1 MRFLQLILFVLLFS
15 LTGYSQTFEIKIFI
29 SDSVSGTKLSNV
41 NIQLSDKYFTSSNPN
56 GEADFRNVLAGYYQL
71 KVTHVGY
78 KSFEKFLE
86 LSSDTTIIVS
96 MVPLSIRL
104 GEVIVTSSKFEK
116 NPDLLPYPVSVI
128 SEKEIQIDPSQ
139 TVSDLLKSESGIS
152 LLRDGI
158 WGTEIS
164 IRGLTRSNVVT
175 LVDGSRIETSTDISA
190 RLSMFD
196 LSDIERVEVIKG
208 AASSL
213 YGSGATGGIIN
224 VITKSGSYDSNFNI
238 KGNLSSSFNSVNNLY
253 ANGINIFSSGKNW
266 IAKLSGSFRKADNTK
281 TPSGT
286 LTNSQFEDNS
296 ISALFRLKLFDDH
309 EVKINFQRFKAF
321 DVGIPGASPLFPTN
335 AIVTYPQEERQLYN
349 FEYKINNLSKS
360 FVKLSAK
367 YFHQFLSRDVE
378 NIPGIVQFIPAANG
392 QPPRRVSVL
401 KISPGA
407 DHYTNG
413 AQTQLDFSFSN
424 HYLIS
429 GIDFWKRDYNGL
441 RTRDQKIDIL
451 NPADSSVLRTIY
463 KTIFEKP
470 LPDASYYSA
479 GIFVQDD
486 FKLNDISDIT
496 FGGRYDYIW
505 LNNSETLNPL
515 YEINDGTLNNNP
527 AGQKIIWQ
535 EEKANNHSYVFNAG
549 LLLKLNNFSSLSF
562 NSAKSFRSPSLE
574 ERYQYIDL
582 GSIVRVGN
590 PGLAPEDG
598 YYFDLGV
605 KLFPANLKFNL
616 NLFLNTLTNLV
627 TEVPGIYEG
636 RNALIKTNV
645 GKALLYGLDY
655 SFNFSFSS
663 KADIYN
669 NLSYVRGLDKT
680 NDKDLPQIPPLNL
693 LIGFRYY
700 LSDWL
705 MADISSYI
713 FDKQDK
719 VAAGELVTPGYAY
732 FNIKLH
738 FTDLKI
744 GKVNFNIIAVVE
756 NILNKEYRNHLSTNR
771 GLILSEPGRNFFVK
785 TNIAF

>member
-1 MRFLQLILFVLLFS
+1 MKFSGLILFVLLLS
-15 LTGYSQTFEIKIFI
+15 RIGYSQSFEINILV
-29 SDSVSGTKLSNV
+29 SDSITTSKLSNV
-41 NIQLSDKYFTSSNPN
+41 NIQLSDKYFTTTGLYGNAVLYNIPSN
-56 GEADFRNVLAGYYQL
+56 YYLL
-71 KVTHVGY
+71 KISHIGY
-78 KSFEKFLE
+78 KTFEKSFQLY
-86 LSSDTTIIVS
+86 SDTILTIS
-96 MVPLSIRL
+96 LLPLTIKLS
-104 GEVIVTSSKFEK
+104 EVIVTSSKFEK

-128 SEKEIQIDPSQ
+128 NQKEIQSDPSQ
-139 TVSDLLKSESGIS
+139 TISELLKSESGIS

-164 IRGLTRSNVVT
+164 IRGLNRSNVVT

-196 LSDIERVEVIKG
+196 LNDIERIEVIKG

-238 KGNLSSSFNSVNNLY
+238 KGNISSGFSSVNNLY
-253 ANGINIFSSGKNW
+253 SSGVNIFSSGSNW
-266 IAKLSGSFRKADNTK
+266 IAKLSGSFRKAENTK

-286 LTNSQFEDNS
+286 LSNSQFEDNS
-296 ISALFRLKLFDDH
+296 FSAMLRVRPFNNH
-309 EVKINFQRFKAF
+309 EVKLNIQRFKAI
-321 DVGIPGASPLFPTN
+321 DVGIPGASTLFPTN

-349 FEYKINNLSKS
+349 VEYKINNLSKT

-367 YFHQFLSRDVE
+367 YFHQYISRDVE
-378 NIPGIVQFIPAANG
+378 NIPGIVQFIPASNG

-413 AQTQLDFSFSN
+413 VQSQFDFSFSN

-429 GIDFWKRDYNGL
+429 GIDFWQRYYNGL
-441 RTRDQKIDIL
+441 RTRDQKIEIL
-451 NPADSSVLRTIY
+451 NPVDSSVLKTTY

-479 GIFVQDD
+479 GVFVQDD
-486 FKLNDISDIT
+486 FKLNEVVDLT

-505 LNNSETLNPL
+505 LNNSETVNPL
-515 YEINDGTLNNNP
+515 YELNDGVINNNP
-527 AGQKIIWQ
+527 AGQKIIWPG
-535 EEKANNHSYVFNAG
+535 EKANNHSYVFNTGA
-549 LLLKLNNFSSLSF
+549 LFRLNDFSSLSF
-562 NSAKSFRSPSLE
+562 NAAKSFRSPSLE

-582 GSIVRVGN
+582 GSVVRVGN
-590 PGLAPEDG
+590 PNLAPEDG
-598 YYFDLGV
+598 YYFDLGIRIYPSN
-605 KLFPANLKFNL
+605 FKFNL
-616 NLFLNTLTNLV
+616 NLFLNTLSDLV
-627 TEVPGIYEG
+627 TEIPGTYEG
-636 RNALIKTNV
+636 RNALIKTNI
-645 GKALLYGLDY
+645 GEALLYGLDY
-655 SFNFSFSS
+655 SLNFSFSS
-663 KADIYN
+663 RVDIYN

-693 LIGFRYY
+693 LIGFRYN

-705 MADISSYI
+705 IADFSSYI

-719 VAAGELVTPGYAY
+719 VASGEMVTPGYAY
-732 FNIKLH
+732 FNFKLQ
-738 FTDLKI
+738 FMDLQFSNI
-744 GKVNFNIIAVVE
+744 NFNITAGVE

-771 GLILSEPGRNFFVK
+771 GLIVAEPGRNFFLK
-785 TNIAF
+785 TNISF